1 MDFEAIR
8 RSVKRTG
15 KVIVLNEDCLTGSI
29 ASDVAA
35 WIGENCFEFLD
46 APVRRVG
53 SLDTPVPFAKA
64 LENQFLPPER
74 LHEVFHDL
82 LAY

>member
-8 RSVKRTG
+8 GSVKRTG

-74 LHEVFHDL
+74 LDEVFHDL

>member
-74 LHEVFHDL
+74 LDEVFHDL

>member
-29 ASDVAA
+29 ASDVAS

-53 SLDTPVPFAKA
+53 SLDTPVPFTKA

-74 LHEVFHDL
+74 LDEVFHDL